1 VEIAII
7 GKYVS
12 YEDSYKSLNE
22 ALTHGAL
29 ANGVKLVRRWVESEE
44 LEAKGPSLLQG
55 AAGILVPGG
64 FGARGTAGMVMAAQY
79 ARESGT
85 PFFGICY
92 GFQWA
97 VVEYARNVCGIAGAD
112 STEVNEN
119 ATDRVIYKL
128 QDLLGVEDM
137 GGTMRLGSYPCELD
151 EDSLAHRVYGARE
164 IRERHRHRYEFNQ
177 EYMSRLE
184 AAGLKISGKTP
195 DGKFAEIAEIKNH
208 PYFIAVQYHPEF
220 KSRPWQPHPLFAGFV
235 GASLAHQKAGRAATA
250 AAQNAGVKA

>member
-1 VEIAII
+1 
-7 GKYVS
+7 
-12 YEDSYKSLNE
+12 
-22 ALTHGAL
+22 
-29 ANGVKLVRRWVESEE
+29 
-44 LEAKGPSLLQG
+44 
-55 AAGILVPGG
+55 
-64 FGARGTAGMVMAAQY
+64 MVMAAQY

-97 VVEYARNVCGIAGAD
+97 VVEYARNVCGLTGAD

-119 ATDRVIYKL
+119 AEHRVIYKL
-128 QDLLGVEDM
+128 QDLLGVEAM

-177 EYMSRLE
+177 EYLARLE
-184 AAGLKISGKTP
+184 NAGLRISGKTP
-195 DGKFAEIAEIKNH
+195 DGKFAEIAEIKGH

-220 KSRPWQPHPLFAGFV
+220 KSRPWQPHPLFSGFV
-235 GASLAHQKAGRAATA
+235 GASYARKKGDQASAAAATSSSVVA
-250 AAQNAGVKA
+250 